1 VKPINQHGLTATGAL
16 AGVPMSWQTYVDEH
30 LLCELPKGGVLSAA
44 AIVGQDGGVW
54 AHSDQF
60 PSLHDGEV
68 AKLVAGFDDS
78 SDLAANGLFLGG
90 EKFMLLAGEPGAV
103 IRGRGRDAKTKG
115 VTIKR
120 TTSALVIGIYNE
132 GVQPADCNLVVENLG
147 DYLIGQGI

>member
-1 VKPINQHGLTATGAL
+1 MLTC
-16 AGVPMSWQTYVDEH
+16 V
-30 LLCELPKGGVLSAA
+30 LLRGTCQLRGSHV
-44 AIVGQDGGVW
+44 Q
-54 AHSDQF
+54 
-60 PSLHDGEV
+60 V

-78 SDLAANGLFLGG
+78 SELAANGLFLGG